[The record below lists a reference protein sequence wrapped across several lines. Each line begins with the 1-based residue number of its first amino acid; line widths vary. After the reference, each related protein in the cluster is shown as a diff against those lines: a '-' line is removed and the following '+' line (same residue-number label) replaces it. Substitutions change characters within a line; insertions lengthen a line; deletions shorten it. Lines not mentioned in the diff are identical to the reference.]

1 MTRTHHGR
9 PAKAATVLSRLANA
23 AAAGRCALTIACACI
38 VLPAQPMA
46 EETST
51 PASKDGPVVGTPQV
65 VKDLHWGDVL
75 FYFYQG
81 DYMQS
86 LTRLGAAQEFNRVGH
101 HAVEAELLKGG
112 LYLSL
117 GQHEEAGRIFKS
129 LLNDNVPLDV
139 RNRAWFYL
147 AKIWYQRDYL
157 EDAATALSSIRG
169 ALPGDMEPE
178 RHLLEAQV
186 LMYLNRYD
194 DAIRALERW
203 QPAGNGSDVWSSY
216 ARFNI
221 GVALVRKERLEEAA
235 KLLDAVGQID
245 APTEE
250 LAALRDKANLALGFA
265 WLKAN
270 RPADA
275 KSVLQ
280 RVRLEGPQSNKALLG
295 AGWADSA
302 EKRYTRALAPWLE
315 LRGRNMLDAAVQ
327 ESYLAVPYAYAQ
339 LDADKQ
345 AAEQYMLAVQAF
357 EEEAQRIDQSIASI
371 RTGQLLETIV
381 ANDRA
386 DQVGWYWQLQN
397 LPDAPETRYLYHLLA
412 SHEFQEGLK
421 NYRDL
426 RLMQRNLAS
435 WSLSVVAF
443 EDMIDTRRRAF
454 EQRAPGMQHTLD
466 TVDLDALE
474 AHKNELELRLSAIER
489 DNDVAGLA
497 TARELEQW
505 SKLEH
510 IESVLGRAD
519 QNDPLVQEM
528 REKTRL
534 LRGRLL
540 WDFNSSYK
548 ARVWRARKEA
558 RELDVAYTE
567 ARRRWVLVE
576 RAREEYPAR
585 TEEFARRVATLQP
598 RIGTLSARLATAAD
612 SQNRY
617 LASVA
622 IRELESQKERLAA
635 YSLQARFALASIY
648 DRASNRGAAA
658 ATEVRNERAQP
669 RPACCGDCRRPAEL
683 TQRHGA
689 CRRETEDRHDQGSR
703 GSRCAGRA

>member
-1 MTRTHHGR
+1 MRRGLHR
-9 PAKAATVLSRLANA
+9 LSARAAGLRAVA
-23 AAAGRCALTIACACI
+23 AARRALVAACACAF
-38 VLPAQPMA
+38 VALPASAQQTASATA
-46 EETST
+46 EAA
-51 PASKDGPVVGTPQV
+51 PAQGSSEPPLVGTPQV

-75 FYFYQG
+75 FYFYQD
-81 DYMQS
+81 DYMQA

-117 GQHEEAGRIFKS
+117 GEHEEAGRIFKS

-147 AKIWYQRDYL
+147 AKVWYQRDYL

-169 ALPGDMEPE
+169 ALPGALEPE

-194 DAIRALERW
+194 EAIRALERW
-203 QPAGNGSDVWSSY
+203 QPAGTGSDVWSAY

-221 GVALVRKERLEEAA
+221 GVALVRKDRLDDAA

-265 WLKAN
+265 WLKAD

-275 KSVLQ
+275 KAVLQ
-280 RVRLEGPQSNKALLG
+280 RVRLQGPQSNKALLG

-302 EKRYTRALAPWLE
+302 EKRYTKALAPWLE
-315 LRGRNMLDAAVQ
+315 LRGRNILDAAVQ

-339 LDADKQ
+339 LSADKQ

-357 EEEAQRIDQSIASI
+357 GEESQRIDQSIASI
-371 RTGQLLETIV
+371 RSGHLLDAIV
-381 ANDRA
+381 ANDRGE
-386 DQVGWYWQLQN
+386 QVGWYWQLQN
-397 LPDAPETRYLYHLLA
+397 LPDAPETRYLYHLMA

-435 WSLSVVAF
+435 WSLSIVAF
-443 EDMIDTRRRAF
+443 EDMVDTRRRAF
-454 EQRAPGMQHTLD
+454 GQRTPNMQQTLD

-474 AHKNELELRLSAIER
+474 AHKNDLELRLSAIER

-497 TARELEQW
+497 TGRELEQW

-510 IESVLGRAD
+510 IENVLARAD

-528 REKTRL
+528 REKTRM
-534 LRGRLL
+534 LRGTLL
-540 WDFNSSYK
+540 WDFNASYK
-548 ARVWRARKEA
+548 ARLWRARKEL
-558 RELDVAYTE
+558 RELNVAYTE

-576 RAREEYPAR
+576 RAREEFPAR
-585 TEEFARRVATLQP
+585 TEDFAKRVATLQP
-598 RIGTLSARLATAAD
+598 RIDVLSARLASAAD
-612 SQNRY
+612 SQNHY
-617 LASVA
+617 LAAVA
-622 IRELESQKERLAA
+622 IKELESQKERLAA

-648 DRASNRGAAA
+648 DRASSGGGGSSGNSSNSSDTSNGGA
-658 ATEVRNERAQP
+658 Q
-669 RPACCGDCRRPAEL
+669 
-683 TQRHGA
+683 
-689 CRRETEDRHDQGSR
+689 
-703 GSRCAGRA
+703 